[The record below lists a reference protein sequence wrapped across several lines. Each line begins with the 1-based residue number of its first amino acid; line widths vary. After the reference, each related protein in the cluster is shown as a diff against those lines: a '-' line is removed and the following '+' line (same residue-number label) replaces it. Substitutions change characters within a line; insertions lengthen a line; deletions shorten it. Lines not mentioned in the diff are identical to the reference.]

1 VTRTLL
7 FRAAAAATLLAV
19 ASAAPLSAVTWGGN
33 RALTASGGGY
43 AYRGGLA
50 VTSATVVNAI
60 YEQYTPYA
68 FSVWVRRSSSS
79 GTSWGTPIRLSRP
92 GVGEAGV
99 PSIDA
104 VGNAVD
110 AVWVE
115 GDDIINGFDSIVVY
129 RRSTDG
135 GVTWLDPIQISSTTG
150 RAGFPRVVHASGGRV
165 VVTWTDEVSGVIYV
179 RVSTN
184 SGASFGGTRSLSTTT
199 NKPLSNTALR
209 EGWPS
214 PAAGSG
220 GIFVAYY
227 SATHTLKYR
236 RSADGGSTWASAKTL
251 ATNGEGFEAPS
262 IATIG
267 STVVAGYAI
276 NSSGDFWT
284 VIRRSTDKGAHWGS
298 VVQISPQSSYPSFS
312 PALVYRSSAF
322 RIVYERCNSN
332 SCSTS
337 DTWYRT
343 SSTGATWSTA
353 SKASARHRQYDYPAD
368 VDVATKVL
376 VMYTDYKST
385 QGGDVYVR
393 QGS

>member
-1 VTRTLL
+1 MVSRLL
-7 FRAAAAATLLAV
+7 SRAVVAGALLAIAAAPPA
-19 ASAAPLSAVTWGGN
+19 SAVTWGGN

-43 AYRGGLA
+43 GYRGGLA

-60 YEQYTPYA
+60 YEQYAEGA
-68 FSVWVRRSSSS
+68 FNVWVRRSTNS

-115 GDDIINGFDSIVVY
+115 GEDVIQGLDSIVVY

-135 GVTWLDPIQISSTTG
+135 GVTWQDPVQISSTTG
-150 RAGFPRVVHASGGRV
+150 RAGFPRVVHAASGRV
-165 VVTWTDEVSGVIYV
+165 VVTWTDEVSGVIHL

-184 SGASFGGTRSLSTTT
+184 SGASFGATRSLSTTA

-214 PAAGSG
+214 PGAGSG

-227 SATHTLKYR
+227 TDSHTLKYR
-236 RSADGGSTWASAKTL
+236 RSADGGATWASAKTL

-262 IATIG
+262 IATVG
-267 STVVAGYAI
+267 STVIAGYAI
-276 NSSGDFWT
+276 ATSSDFWT
-284 VIRRSTDKGAHWGS
+284 VVRRSTDKGSHWGS

-312 PALVYRSSAF
+312 PVLVYRASAF
-322 RIVYERCNSN
+322 RIVYERCTSN
-332 SCSTS
+332 SCSAS
-337 DTWYRT
+337 DTWYRS

-353 SKASARHRQYDYPAD
+353 SKASTRHRQYDYPAD
-368 VDVATKVL
+368 VEAATKVL